1 MAGSDLS
8 PRKLRAILAVA
19 ELGNISHAAVELG
32 VSQPSLS
39 RTITKIE
46 ADLGTDLFLRE
57 SGGVVPTEAGQRLA
71 RRGSEVLRQ
80 LDDIEDEIRSL
91 DGNLHG
97 RVCVAMPD
105 TTGHTLFLP
114 LLDRIASEYPGV
126 EVRMMGAHP
135 NNVPLALSAGDA
147 DVGVVS
153 SAHRHE
159 GLELRP
165 LVVESLHLVGPP
177 EHRIR
182 PGPVDLE
189 KVSELPLALPGIQP
203 GLRQLVDRAFSSI
216 GRWPNVVVEID
227 AQDALIEL
235 IRAGRAYSIMSYAG
249 VSRPALRN
257 AVDAHEIQNP
267 KIERTLSTAFPRGRT
282 PTRLMRAVEDTLHQL
297 ASELEVQARWRP
309 AH

>member
-1 MAGSDLS
+1 MAVSVLS

-46 ADLGTDLFLRE
+46 ADLGTELFVRE
-57 SGGVVPTEAGQRLA
+57 SGGVVPTEAGERLA
-71 RRGSEVLRQ
+71 RRGTEVLRQ

-105 TTGHTLFLP
+105 TTGRTLFLP
-114 LLDRIASEYPGV
+114 LLDRITSEYPEV

-147 DVGVVS
+147 DVGVIS
-153 SAHRHE
+153 NAHRHE

-165 LVVESLHLVGPP
+165 LVIESLHLVGPP
-177 EHRIR
+177 KHALP

-189 KVSELPLALPGIQP
+189 EVADLPLALPGIQP
-203 GLRQLVDRAFSSI
+203 GLRQLIDRAFSSI
-216 GRWPNVVVEID
+216 GRSPNVVVEID

-249 VSRPALRN
+249 VSRPAVRN
-257 AVDAHEIQNP
+257 AVDTHEIQNP
-267 KIERTLSTAFPRGRT
+267 TIERTLSTAFPRSRT
-282 PTRLMRAVEDTLHQL
+282 PTRLMRTVDDILHQV
-297 ASELEVQARWRP
+297 ASELQEDARWRR
-309 AH
+309 AQ

>member
-8 PRKLRAILAVA
+8 PRQLRAILAVA
-19 ELGNISHAAVELG
+19 ELGNISHAAIELG

-39 RTITKIE
+39 RTIAKIE
-46 ADLGTDLFLRE
+46 GHLGTELFVRD
-57 SGGVVPTEAGQRLA
+57 SSGVVPTEAGERLA

-114 LLDRIASEYPGV
+114 VLDRIKAEYPEV
-126 EVRMMGAHP
+126 EVRVMGAHP
-135 NNVPLALSAGDA
+135 NNIPLALSAGDA

-177 EHRIR
+177 ERRRHR
-182 PGPVDLE
+182 GPVDLE
-189 KVSELPLALPGIQP
+189 AVAELPLALPGIQP
-203 GLRQLVDRAFSSI
+203 GLRQLIDRAFSSI
-216 GRWPNVVVEID
+216 GLSPNVVVEID
-227 AQDALIEL
+227 AQDALVEL

-249 VSRPALRN
+249 VSRPVSHN
-257 AVDAHEIQNP
+257 AVHAYEIENP
-267 KIERTLSTAFPRGRT
+267 RIDRTLSTAFRRGHT
-282 PTRLMRAVEDTLHQL
+282 PTRLMRAVEDTLHHLATEL
-297 ASELEVQARWRP
+297 ASEARWHP
-309 AH
+309 AQ